1 MDKCVV
7 HFHIVSCPEVGVQLP
22 PFLVIQAGTLPEYTG
37 DYVVDPDFEG
47 VTLATRNKVLTEDI
61 VVNPIE
67 VSRTSNTSGGQ
78 TGYIGGIIDG

>member
-7 HFHIVSCPEVGVQLP
+7 HFHIVSCSEVEFQLP
-22 PFLVIQAGTLPEYTG
+22 PFLVIQAGTLPAYTG

-47 VTLATRNKVLTEDI
+47 VTLATRNKVLTDDI
-61 VVNPIE
+61 TVNPIE

-78 TGYIGGIIDG
+78 TVYIGGIIDG